1 MRTNIYLNHFRRIA
15 GAREGQTCSAPSMR
29 PSSGRSAAHDRF
41 MNEIAD
47 YNISQPSSIGFSAFE
62 AGRYPR
68 TTGKAFEMLSRK
80 HEIAT
85 QPIPPFNI
93 PFRHL

>member
-1 MRTNIYLNHFRRIA
+1 
-15 GAREGQTCSAPSMR
+15 
-29 PSSGRSAAHDRF
+29 

-68 TTGKAFEMLSRK
+68 TTGKAFEMLSARK
-80 HEIAT
+80 HEIGT
-85 QPIPPFNI
+85 QPDSAIQYSLSSLVSP
-93 PFRHL
+93 H

>member
-1 MRTNIYLNHFRRIA
+1 
-15 GAREGQTCSAPSMR
+15 MR

-47 YNISQPSSIGFSAFE
+47 YNISQPSSIGFPAFE